1 MFARCIKIT
10 PLLFLGCIVAQS
22 IWLIEGTMP
31 NDEIIKGHRLV
42 TKMLWSDP
50 TTLDS
55 KIILPSNLDQRK
67 YPIWK
72 IRMYHGL
79 EISPLE
85 IRPLPT
91 KEDDGEKPRGQQV
104 GTGDK
109 VSRREVPRVNVE
121 VGTDSGDHRERN
133 YVRVAQGEIS
143 RATNERNPP
152 TKEEKEIDLSFL
164 DDLGGL
170 ASFLPDAENSNTHTL
185 LNEEASSG
193 YSGFFDWFMSKLRGT
208 SVIDET
214 KEDEGSSDPRFVGL
228 TSSNT
233 PKKPAKTKMPRR
245 QYAFVLSTNVDPN
258 I

>member
-1 MFARCIKIT
+1 
-10 PLLFLGCIVAQS
+10 
-22 IWLIEGTMP
+22 MP
-31 NDEIIKGHRLV
+31 NDKIIKDYHVV

-79 EISPLE
+79 EINPLE
-85 IRPLPT
+85 IRPL
-91 KEDDGEKPRGQQV
+91 KEDDGGEKLRGQQV
-104 GTGDK
+104 NTSDK
-109 VSRREVPRVNVE
+109 VSRREVPPVNME
-121 VGTDSGDHRERN
+121 VSTDSGDHRERN

-143 RATNERNPP
+143 RATIERNPP

-170 ASFLPDAENSNTHTL
+170 ASFLPDAENSDIHTH

-193 YSGFFDWFMSKLRGT
+193 YNGFFDWFLSIFRGT
-208 SVIDET
+208 PVIDET
-214 KEDEGSSDPRFVGL
+214 KEVEGS
-228 TSSNT
+228 
-233 PKKPAKTKMPRR
+233 
-245 QYAFVLSTNVDPN
+245 
-258 I
+258 